1 MKRGIIALS
10 AIIFLASG
18 CASIDTIARRRLQ
31 FINYTGAAYAPQ
43 QKNYPVDLFFEGQPK
58 KNYDIIGEII
68 GTADTGDDVR
78 PMLEARVKQVGGDG
92 VINITLKAKS
102 KITSEIVEVPVTGR
116 RGYIT
121 EVPVP
126 RPYTYDV
133 INISAKVIKYKQ

>member
-1 MKRGIIALS
+1 MKKLIALLV
-10 AIIFLASG
+10 AILFVSG
-18 CASIDTIARRRLQ
+18 CASIDAIARRRLQ

-43 QKNYPVDLFFEGQPK
+43 QKDYPVDLFFEGQPK

-78 PMLEARVKQVGGDG
+78 PMLEARTRQVGADG
-92 VINITLKAKS
+92 VINISLRAKS
-102 KITSEIVEVPVTGR
+102 KLTSEIVDVPVTGR

-121 EVPVP
+121 EVPVS

-133 INISAKVIKYKQ
+133 INIRAKVIKYKQ